1 MVVKGLVKGLCM
13 RESLPY
19 NPRPRW
25 VGAERSASDSLSEEG
40 PVGAFVFLDRR
51 YLCALGRFGRAFGPF
66 FVGGRLETA
75 LHDRLI
81 ARFEPV
87 LKDAG
92 YELVEVEFVMGPGGG
107 TLRVY
112 IDSPEGI
119 DLDDCA
125 EASHLISELLDADDP
140 FPGAYSLEV
149 SSPGLDR
156 VLRTPEH
163 FARFVDNRV
172 KVELRGAARRAQA
185 LHRGAAPDGRRE
197 HRDGR
202 GQFFREHEDRGDC
215 EGETRSAVTRMV
227 ARP

>member
-1 MVVKGLVKGLCM
+1 V
-13 RESLPY
+13 
-19 NPRPRW
+19 
-25 VGAERSASDSLSEEG
+25 D
-40 PVGAFVFLDRR
+40 
-51 YLCALGRFGRAFGPF
+51 
-66 FVGGRLETA
+66 TA

-81 ARFEPV
+81 ARLEPV

-92 YELVEVEFVMGPGGG
+92 YELVEVEFVPGPGGG

-112 IDSPEGI
+112 IDRPEGDGSEGI

-125 EASHLISELLDADDP
+125 AASPLISELLDADDP

-172 KVELRGAARRAQA
+172 KVELRV
-185 LHRGAAPDGRRE
+185 P
-197 HRDGR
+197 RDGR
-202 GQFFREHEDRGDC
+202 KRYTGVLRRTD
-215 EGETRSAVTRMV
+215 GESIEMDVDNFSVSIKLAEISR
-227 ARP
+227 ARLAPL